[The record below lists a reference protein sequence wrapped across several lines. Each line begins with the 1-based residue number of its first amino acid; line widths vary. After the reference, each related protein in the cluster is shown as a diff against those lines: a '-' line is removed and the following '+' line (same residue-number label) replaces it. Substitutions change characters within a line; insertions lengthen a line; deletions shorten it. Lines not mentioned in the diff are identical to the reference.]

1 MKFATSGGK
10 LGKGFEKKLPMTLA
24 KLEVLIMSE
33 NNMLDKDFKEIFENI
48 KNEIYKTQT
57 LIMSDAN
64 KRLLE
69 LYFYI
74 GKVVNEK
81 SSWGNKFIESLSTEM
96 KIEFPNIKG
105 FSVRNIK
112 NMKKFYKELREDE
125 KVQMA
130 SAQIPWSHNLIIL
143 NKIKNTNERLW
154 YIEKCVENGWS
165 ADVLEL
171 QIDTKLYERQKEI
184 IKDNNFKEKLISPL
198 SDLAND
204 MQKDPY
210 IFNLPLLKE
219 KYVETELENALV
231 ERIKDTLIELR
242 KRI

>member
-1 MKFATSGGK
+1 M
-10 LGKGFEKKLPMTLA
+10 LLA
-24 KLEVLIMSE
+24 KLEVMIMSNE
-33 NNMLDKDFKEIFENI
+33 NMLDKDFKEIIKNI

-74 GKVVNEK
+74 GKVVNEN

-112 NMKKFYKELREDE
+112 NMKKFYAEISSDE

-130 SAQIPWSHNLIIL
+130 SAQIPWSHNMLIL
-143 NKIKNTNERLW
+143 DKVKNIDERLW
-154 YIEKCVENGWS
+154 YMQKCVENGWS
-165 ADVLEL
+165 VDVLEI
-171 QIDTKLYERQKEI
+171 QIDTKLYERQGKA
-184 IKDNNFKEKLISPL
+184 IKNNNFKDKLLSPL
-198 SDLAND
+198 SDMANS

-242 KRI
+242 KGI

>member
-1 MKFATSGGK
+1 
-10 LGKGFEKKLPMTLA
+10 
-24 KLEVLIMSE
+24 MSNE
-33 NNMLDKDFKEIFENI
+33 NMLDKDFKEIIKNI

-74 GKVVNEK
+74 GKVVNEN

-112 NMKKFYKELREDE
+112 NMKKFYAEISSDE

-130 SAQIPWSHNLIIL
+130 SAQIPWSHNMLIL
-143 NKIKNTNERLW
+143 DKVKNIDERLW
-154 YIEKCVENGWS
+154 YMQKCVENGWS
-165 ADVLEL
+165 VDVLEI
-171 QIDTKLYERQKEI
+171 QIDTKLYERQGKA
-184 IKDNNFKEKLISPL
+184 IKDNNFKDKLLSPL
-198 SDLAND
+198 SDMANS

-242 KRI
+242 KGL

>member
-1 MKFATSGGK
+1 MDN
-10 LGKGFEKKLPMTLA
+10 E
-24 KLEVLIMSE
+24 
-33 NNMLDKDFKEIFENI
+33 NMLEKDFKEIIKNI

-74 GKVVNEK
+74 GKVVNEN

-96 KIEFPNIKG
+96 RIEFPNIKG

-112 NMKKFYKELREDE
+112 NMKKFYAEISSNE

-130 SAQIPWSHNLIIL
+130 SAQIPWSHNLLIL
-143 NKIKNTNERLW
+143 DKIKDIDERLW
-154 YIEKCVENGWS
+154 YMQKCVENGWS
-165 ADVLEL
+165 VDVLEL
-171 QIDTKLYERQKEI
+171 QIDTKLYERQGKS
-184 IKDNNFKEKLISPL
+184 IKDNNFNEKLISPL
-198 SDLAND
+198 SDMANS

-219 KYVETELENALV
+219 KYIETELENALV

>member
-1 MKFATSGGK
+1 
-10 LGKGFEKKLPMTLA
+10 
-24 KLEVLIMSE
+24 MSE

-64 KRLLE
+64 KRLLD

-81 SSWGNKFIESLSTEM
+81 SSWGNKFIDSLSTQM
-96 KIEFPNIKG
+96 KIDFPNIKG

-112 NMKKFYKELREDE
+112 NMKKFYLESSSNE

-130 SAQIPWSHNLIIL
+130 SAQIPWSHNLLIL
-143 NKIKNTNERLW
+143 DKIKNEDERLW
-154 YIEKCVENGWS
+154 YMQKCLENGWS
-165 ADVLEL
+165 VDVLAI
-171 QIDTKLYERQKEI
+171 QIDTNLYERQGKNT
-184 IKDNNFKEKLISPL
+184 KDNNFSQKLLSPL
-198 SDLAND
+198 SDMANS

-219 KYVETELENALV
+219 KYIETELENALV

>member
-1 MKFATSGGK
+1 
-10 LGKGFEKKLPMTLA
+10 
-24 KLEVLIMSE
+24 MSNE
-33 NNMLDKDFKEIFENI
+33 NMLEKDFKEIIKNI

-74 GKVVNEK
+74 GKVVNEN

-105 FSVRNIK
+105 FSIRNIK
-112 NMKKFYKELREDE
+112 NMKKFYAEISSNE

-130 SAQIPWSHNLIIL
+130 SAQIPWSHNLLIL
-143 NKIKNTNERLW
+143 DKIKDIDERLW
-154 YIEKCVENGWS
+154 YMQKCVENGWS
-165 ADVLEL
+165 VDVLEL
-171 QIDTKLYERQKEI
+171 QIDTNLYERQGKA
-184 IKDNNFKEKLISPL
+184 IKDNNFKDKLISPL
-198 SDLAND
+198 SDMANS

>member
-1 MKFATSGGK
+1 
-10 LGKGFEKKLPMTLA
+10 
-24 KLEVLIMSE
+24 MSKD
-33 NNMLDKDFKEIFENI
+33 NMLEKDFKEIIKNI

-74 GKVVNEK
+74 GKVVNEN

-112 NMKKFYKELREDE
+112 NMKKFYTEISSNE

-130 SAQIPWSHNLIIL
+130 SAQIPWSHNMLIL
-143 NKIKNTNERLW
+143 DKIKNEDERLW
-154 YIEKCVENGWS
+154 YMQKCVENGWS
-165 ADVLEL
+165 VDILEL
-171 QIDTKLYERQKEI
+171 QIDTNLYERQGKV
-184 IKDNNFKEKLISPL
+184 IKDNNFKEKLLSPL
-198 SDLAND
+198 SDMANG